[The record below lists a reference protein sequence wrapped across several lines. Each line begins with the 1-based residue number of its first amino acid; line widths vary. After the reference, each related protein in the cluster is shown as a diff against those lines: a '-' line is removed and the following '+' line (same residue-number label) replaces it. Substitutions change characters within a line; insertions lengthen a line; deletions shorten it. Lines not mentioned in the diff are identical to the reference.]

1 MIEITDVEESMLPR
15 IAELERQCF
24 SLPWTVG
31 ALRSQLTPGHIF
43 LAAVESEGRAP
54 LLLGYVG
61 LMHVLD
67 EGYINNVAVDPS
79 FRRRGIAG
87 ALLDALEARCRALS
101 LAFATLEV
109 RAGNTPAIALYQ
121 KHGYRAVGKRKNYYE
136 KPVEDAVIMTLEMRY
151 DRSNRAEDSDNTG
164 NESSL

>member
-1 MIEITDVEESMLPR
+1 MLPR

-31 ALRSQLTPGHIF
+31 ALRTQLGPDHIF
-43 LAAVESEGRAP
+43 LAAVDTEGDGA

-67 EGYINNVAVDPS
+67 EGYINNVAVDPA
-79 FRRRGIAG
+79 FRRRGVAD
-87 ALLDALEARCRALS
+87 ALLDALERRCRALG

-109 RAGNTPAIALYQ
+109 RAGNAPAIALYH
-121 KHGYRAVGKRKNYYE
+121 KHGYRAVGRRKNYYE
-136 KPVEDAVIMTLEMRY
+136 KPAEDAVIMTLEMEY
-151 DRSNRAEDSDNTG
+151 EGRSPTEHPDGGGDKG
-164 NESSL
+164 GV